1 MEDSHMT
8 QYDEIM
14 QTRQLQMLKTVIPY
28 VGAQAQPRIAMLI
41 QCLELQRSM
50 EMARNGSSELAA
62 CEVPGGADRRSALLN
77 DLRRFCTPKEQETLD
92 MLMNLFIIMESYE

>member
-14 QTRQLQMLKTVIPY
+14 QTRQLQMLKTVVPY
-28 VGAQAQPRIAMLI
+28 LGVQAQPRIAMVI
-41 QCLELQRSM
+41 QFLELQRSM
-50 EMARNGSSELAA
+50 EMARNGSPELAA
-62 CEVPGGADRRSALLN
+62 CEVPGGTDRRSALLN

>member
-14 QTRQLQMLKTVIPY
+14 QTRQLQMLKTVVPY
-28 VGAQAQPRIAMLI
+28 LGVQAQPKIAMLI
-41 QCLELQRSM
+41 QFMELRRSM
-50 EMARNGSSELAA
+50 EMAQNGAQELAA
-62 CEVPGGADRRSALLN
+62 CEVPAGTDRRSALLN

-92 MLMNLFIIMESYE
+92 MLLNLFIIMESCE